1 MSDDTLSL
9 LPSSYILADDV
20 DVVSNFLMSIFDIN
34 DNTNTNSNSSSNS
47 GQTSPTNS
55 NLSMKYD
62 YKDKQDKVMKYN
74 SIRISDKNTIIIIQK
89 SSVSDTLLSVVRSVS
104 VRQIFV
110 TCKDPGIFI
119 IIITIIIITIIIIMI
134 ITIIII
140 MIITIIIIIITY

>member
-20 DVVSNFLMSIFDIN
+20 DLVSNFLMSIFDIN
-34 DNTNTNSNSSSNS
+34 DNTNTNTSSNSNS
-47 GQTSPTNS
+47 GQTNS

-119 IIITIIIITIIIIMI
+119 SLSSQSSSRSSSQSSSQ
-134 ITIIII
+134 
-140 MIITIIIIIITY
+140 

>member
-20 DVVSNFLMSIFDIN
+20 DLVSNFLMSIFDIN
-34 DNTNTNSNSSSNS
+34 DNTNTNTNSSISS
-47 GQTSPTNS
+47 GQTSPTNN

-62 YKDKQDKVMKYN
+62 YRDKQDKVMKYN

-110 TCKDPGIFI
+110 TCKDPGIFVSLSSQSSSRSSSQSSSSLLLI
-119 IIITIIIITIIIIMI
+119 NI
-134 ITIIII
+134 
-140 MIITIIIIIITY
+140 YSHCPKASN

>member
-34 DNTNTNSNSSSNS
+34 DNTNSNSNS

-62 YKDKQDKVMKYN
+62 YKDKQDKIMKYN

-110 TCKDPGIFI
+110 TCKDPGIFRSLSF
-119 IIITIIIITIIIIMI
+119 TIIIKI
-134 ITIIII
+134 
-140 MIITIIIIIITY
+140 IIIIIITY